1 MKEKAYFMIFHE
13 FFTKQLKPI
22 FLEGENPTL
31 NKFLSHLQFFVFF
44 YESFVP
50 LFVAIRT
57 DVDILFGR
65 HVQKN
70 YNVKQRIYDMINS
83 YLFQTLRNH
92 FRCQE

>member
-1 MKEKAYFMIFHE
+1 MKEKVFLIIFKGLLS
-13 FFTKQLKPI
+13 KQLKPT

-31 NKFLSHLQFFVFF
+31 KKFLSHLQFFVFF

-57 DVDILFGR
+57 DVHILFGR